1 MTKQEAKELCLEV
14 WGYLR
19 DHPDVEYKENLPQEL
34 YNCIRRLE
42 SSCPLCE
49 VVRPSCNGCPL
60 SDAGETCVGGGSVYH
75 RWKYSI
81 IGPDGEVVRREAAGR
96 IYDIVKAWEV

>member
-19 DHPDVEYKENLPQEL
+19 DHPDVEYKEDLPQEL

-42 SSCPLCE
+42 SSCPLYE
-49 VVRPSCNGCPL
+49 
-60 SDAGETCVGGGSVYH
+60 
-75 RWKYSI
+75 
-81 IGPDGEVVRREAAGR
+81 
-96 IYDIVKAWEV
+96 